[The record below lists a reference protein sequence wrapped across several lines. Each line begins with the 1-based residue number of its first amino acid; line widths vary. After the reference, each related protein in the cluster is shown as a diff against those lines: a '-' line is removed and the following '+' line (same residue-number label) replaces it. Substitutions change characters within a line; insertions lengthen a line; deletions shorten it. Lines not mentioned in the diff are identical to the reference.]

1 MTIYTV
7 SNKKAE
13 PGQAPRLVRASNK
26 AQALRHV
33 ADEFEVEAGM
43 RDSITAAGLRPRRG
57 AAKVH

>member
-1 MTIYTV
+1 MPIYTV

-33 ADEFEVEAGM
+33 ADEFEVEAA
-43 RDSITAAGLRPRRG
+43 SRRRNR
-57 AAKVH
+57 K

>member
-1 MTIYTV
+1 MPIYTV

-13 PGQAPRLVRASNK
+13 GQPPRLVRASNK

>member
-1 MTIYTV
+1 MPIYTV